1 MLNGGE
7 HGQRPLTRRCIGS
20 ALSPKGN
27 LASVA
32 QINSGGPSRAEK
44 LVSLTY
50 ALINTPHG
58 YSKRELRKI
67 VDDYQS
73 LSDAAFDRK
82 FDRDK
87 KDLREMGVPVKTLGT
102 DSEERYLINPASYR
116 LPEVSFTTEEA
127 AVLGLAAQLW
137 KDTDLESSAT
147 RATGR
152 LSAGL
157 EDTGRGVR
165 FTEYVPRLHAAGPA
179 FAACLEA
186 VWAQRVLSFEYLDAQ
201 GRASDRTVDA
211 WGIGSRFGN
220 WYLVGLDHDRQDVR
234 MFRLT
239 RILSDIRTG
248 HPHTS
253 RPTGF
258 SMADTLGGLNPDIA
272 GEKAR
277 LSVAKDSGWALRS
290 RAESIS
296 PGDDHDVLV
305 LQFHDLMGLSADV
318 AKLGADASVL
328 EPASLATAVRRRLEG
343 ALAAQQAPV
352 PAYKLS
358 KRRNVGRPPS
368 TEAVAR
374 NLDIISYV
382 AKFGSPTVEQTA
394 THFGLTEKQLL
405 AHLQTIMMC
414 GVPNGLPDELI
425 DVEWEAGT
433 ISINNAEALNA
444 PIRLSLTEA
453 ATMLAGLASLRG
465 LPDFE
470 HAQAV
475 DSAYGKLQAA
485 AVGFEGL
492 ESVLSIA
499 LRSTEESKIYAALVR
514 AIREHQT
521 VELMYYSASSDALG
535 VRQVEPIR
543 LVENAGRQYLRAFS
557 VPNSEIRSFRI
568 DRIQSAT
575 FTGQQFS
582 FAPDRHDDQDDIF
595 FTPSPTDELV
605 VLGFG
610 PRLTSLMDE
619 YAPEQ
624 WAKGA
629 HENIAEIRM
638 TSTSTLPGMVAYHGG
653 DLRVVEPAALCAEV
667 EAWLRAAVANL
678 EVK

>member
-1 MLNGGE
+1 M
-7 HGQRPLTRRCIGS
+7 
-20 ALSPKGN
+20 
-27 LASVA
+27 A
-32 QINSGGPSRAEK
+32 QNNSGGPSRAEK

-58 YSKRELRKI
+58 FSKRELRKI

-87 KDLREMGVPVKTLGT
+87 KDLREMGVPVMTLGT
-102 DSEERYLINPASYR
+102 GAEERYLITPASYR

-137 KDTDLESSAT
+137 KDTDLESSAA

-186 VWAQRVLSFEYLDAQ
+186 VWGHRVLSFEYLDAQ
-201 GRASDRTVDA
+201 GRASGRTVDA

-248 HPHTS
+248 HPHSS
-253 RPTGF
+253 RPAGF
-258 SMADTLGGLNPDIA
+258 SMAETLGRLDPDIA

-277 LSVAKDSGWALRS
+277 ISVAKDSGWALRS
-290 RAESIS
+290 RAESIT
-296 PGDDHDVLV
+296 PGDEQDVLV
-305 LQFHDLMGLSADV
+305 LQFHDLMALSADV
-318 AKLGADASVL
+318 AKLGAGAGVL

-343 ALAAQQAPV
+343 ALAAQQTAIPD
-352 PAYKLS
+352 YKLS
-358 KRRNVGRPPS
+358 KRRNAGRPPS

-433 ISINNAEALNA
+433 ISINNAEALNS

-470 HAQAV
+470 HAGAV

-499 LRSTEESKIYAALVR
+499 LRSTEENEIYASLVR
-514 AIREHQT
+514 AIREHQ
-521 VELMYYSASSDALG
+521 VVDLAYYSASSDALS

-557 VPNSEIRSFRI
+557 VPNNEIRSFRI
-568 DRIQSAT
+568 DRIQSAAFSGQG
-575 FTGQQFS
+575 FTLD
-582 FAPDRHDDQDDIF
+582 PHRHDDQDDIF

-610 PRLTSLMDE
+610 PRLASLVDE

-629 HENIAEIRM
+629 EENIAEIRM

-653 DLRVVEPAALCAEV
+653 DLRVIAPDSLRTDVED
-667 EAWLRAAVANL
+667 WLRAAVSTL